1 MSFDTQLSA
10 LILGEPTLL
19 AVLKHVEAMK
29 LPDAWLVAG
38 SIAGRVWNDQSSR
51 PALAGIRDL
60 DIAYF
65 DGTDVSAET
74 EAAIEAG
81 FKNFPLPIDVKNQ
94 ARVPLW
100 YESKFGQPCPP
111 YLDTTHAI
119 GSYPTTST
127 TLGVRLQGERLEV
140 CVPFGL
146 ADLFAG
152 IIRPNGR
159 LCTEEVYRKK
169 TARWVAEW
177 PHLLVLPWS
186 ERVLPESPK
195 ATR

>member
-1 MSFDTQLSA
+1 MSFTDQLSD
-10 LILGEPTLL
+10 LVLSEPPLL
-19 AVLKHVEAMK
+19 AVLQQIQEMN

-51 PALAGIRDL
+51 GALAGIRDI

-65 DGTDVSAET
+65 DGQDLSVESEASI
-74 EAAIEAG
+74 EAA
-81 FKNFPLPIDVKNQ
+81 FKNFSLPVDAKNQ

-100 YESKFGQPCPP
+100 YEAKFGQPCPP
-111 YLDTTHAI
+111 YRDTTDAI

-127 TLGVRLQGERLEV
+127 TLGVRLKGNRLEV
-140 CVPFGL
+140 CAPFGL
-146 ADLFAG
+146 VDLFAG

-159 LCTEEVYRKK
+159 LCTEEVYLKK

-195 ATR
+195 AIR

>member
-1 MSFDTQLSA
+1 MSFRKQLTG
-10 LILGEPTLL
+10 LILGEPMLL
-19 AVLKHVEAMK
+19 AILRHLQAAN

-38 SIAGRVWNDQSSR
+38 SIAGRVWNDQASR
-51 PALAGIRDL
+51 DALVGIRDL

-65 DGTDVSAET
+65 DGADLSAET
-74 EAAIEAG
+74 ETAIEAG
-81 FKNFPLPIDVKNQ
+81 FKNFPLPIDAKNQ

-100 YESKFGQPCPP
+100 YEAKFGQPCPP
-111 YLDTTHAI
+111 YRDTTDAI

-127 TLGVRLQGERLEV
+127 TLGVRLQGDRLEV
-140 CVPFGL
+140 CAPFGL
-146 ADLFAG
+146 VDLFAG

-159 LCTEEVYRKK
+159 LCTEEVYVQK
-169 TARWVAEW
+169 TTRWVAEW